1 MLTTFL
7 SKASNK
13 HNTNIHTCTGMI
25 NISKALVMQNY
36 LTTCC
41 TAGDSEAGTLRAKT
55 LNTRSKRET
64 QHTTNLK
71 ATMETTAL
79 PAQRLNLTT
88 GINTSRD

>member
-7 SKASNK
+7 SKASNE

-41 TAGDSEAGTLRAKT
+41 TTGDSEAGTLRAKT

-79 PAQRLNLTT
+79 LA
-88 GINTSRD
+88 